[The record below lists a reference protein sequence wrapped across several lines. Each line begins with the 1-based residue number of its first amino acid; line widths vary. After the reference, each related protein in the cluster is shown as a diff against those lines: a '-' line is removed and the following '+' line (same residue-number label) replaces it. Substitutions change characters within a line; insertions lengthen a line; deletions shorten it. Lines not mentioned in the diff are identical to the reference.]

1 MIEKRV
7 KGIVL
12 KTLHNT
18 GEISV
23 GFLKVLLVY
32 EGIVLNDIRELVKLL
47 QSLADKGYV
56 QFKEPISSL
65 TGSVRVDITPKGRAV
80 VEGHLPD
87 KEIDMGA

>member
-23 GFLKVLLVY
+23 GYLKVLLLY
-32 EGIVLNDIRELVKLL
+32 EKVVFNDIQELVKLL
-47 QSLADKGYV
+47 QNLADKGYV

-65 TGSVRVDITPKGRAV
+65 TGSIRVDITPKGRAV

-87 KEIDMGA
+87 KEIDLGA